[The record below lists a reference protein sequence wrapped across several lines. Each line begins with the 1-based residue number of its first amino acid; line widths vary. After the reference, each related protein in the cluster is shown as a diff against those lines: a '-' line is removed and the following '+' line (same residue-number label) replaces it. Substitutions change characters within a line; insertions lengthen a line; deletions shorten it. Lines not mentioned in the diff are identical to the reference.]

1 MIILQVL
8 FVYIVNTVKLPRDF
22 FSVVFF
28 VSNEFY
34 IAEKV
39 IYNVTLRIEICYI

>member
-8 FVYIVNTVKLPRDF
+8 FAYIANTVKLPKDSL
-22 FSVVFF
+22 SVVFF

-34 IAEKV
+34 IKEEI
-39 IYNVTLRIEICYI
+39 IYNVTLRMKISSI

>member
-8 FVYIVNTVKLPRDF
+8 FAYIANTVKLPKDSL
-22 FSVVFF
+22 SVVF

-34 IAEKV
+34 IKEEI
-39 IYNVTLRIEICYI
+39 IYNVTLRMKISSI

>member
-22 FSVVFF
+22 LSVVF